1 MTTVQQDANR
11 DRYGG
16 DEESIAEIYEEY
28 FSDYERVRGYG
39 SIDMFNV
46 AQIAQHAGMPEEVVR
61 NIQRYYRTYA
71 EMSNCDK
78 LSPYSAVPQ
87 EQFGYVS
94 ASYKDLCDLYGIP
107 MSLRPLKRIP
117 LRSNIRWNT
126 TTPYGNVTISYFSPS
141 DSKTITDQELAKVT
155 QWRIAADTRLASD
168 VISQEVHRHAMER
181 LYGRE

>member
-28 FSDYERVRGYG
+28 FGDYERVRGYG

-78 LSPYSAVPQ
+78 LSPYSSVPQ
-87 EQFGYVS
+87 
-94 ASYKDLCDLYGIP
+94 D
-107 MSLRPLKRIP
+107 SLDMCRQATKTSVIFTAYQC
-117 LRSNIRWNT
+117 RSDR
-126 TTPYGNVTISYFSPS
+126 
-141 DSKTITDQELAKVT
+141 
-155 QWRIAADTRLASD
+155 
-168 VISQEVHRHAMER
+168 
-181 LYGRE
+181 